1 MGKFIKSASLAIIL
15 FAVANA
21 AHAGVMVLGGHHH
34 HHRDFDDEIDFHVP
48 AVPEAGTLPLMA
60 VGLGLIGLRLRR
72 KSK

>member
-1 MGKFIKSASLAIIL
+1 MGKFIKFASLAIVL

-21 AHAGVMVLGGHHH
+21 AHAGVMVLGGHH

-72 KSK
+72 KTK

>member
-1 MGKFIKSASLAIIL
+1 MDKFIKSASLAMIL

-21 AHAGVMVLGGHHH
+21 AHASVVIASDL
-34 HHRDFDDEIDFHVP
+34 DDKVACHVP
-48 AVPEAGTLPLMA
+48 AVPEASTLSLMA